1 MADKRTLT
9 IIAYRSAMD
18 LRSVVG
24 EAEDDRQSSWAVGM
38 GLVAADSPFETENQI
53 RKIQRVVAM
62 WPAVIAAQL
71 AAIIVALTTAIVAG
85 AYDLAAWIGVY
96 AGTTFGICVTALL
109 VSRTGFFKRAKP
121 HLVTLLSLPL
131 AATVGVGLTLFAGQI
146 VPLTESVAGWLCM
159 IALGMSAILMLT
171 VLISMHAT
179 ALVFL
184 AAIFVT
190 GTVLYGDYRVAAVGA
205 VALFCFWIASRVN
218 ARFDTRDSRMREKA
232 DRKALRAN
240 RLLEEFEANGNGWFW
255 ETDRSG
261 ALIYLSPRLASA
273 LSRPGQELIGKPF
286 TSLIRSEGGSLDGER
301 TLGFHLS
308 TRSAFTDVTV
318 QANVQDEELWWSI
331 SGRPIIDQIGQF
343 RGYAGSGTDLTEKRR
358 SEAEANRLAR
368 YDALTGLANRQEMRL
383 ALERALGENGDSVED
398 VALFLLDLDRFK
410 VVNDTMGHPVGDE
423 LLKQVSKRLFRVV
436 GDLGMVGRLGGD
448 EFEVVLPEFV
458 NPKNTAEL
466 ARQII
471 GELSQPYMIDGV
483 TLTIGCSIGIAVAP
497 ENGKTSEEL
506 VRNADLALYAAKA
519 DGRGVHRFYE
529 REMHAGAKKRKRV
542 EDDLRIALS
551 KDELHVAYQPQV
563 STTTEKIVGYE
574 ALVRWNHPSRGAI
587 SPEDFVPVAE
597 DIRLIEQI
605 GEWIL
610 RKSCEDAAKWPGNA
624 RVAVNVSPIQFA
636 NPNFPKIV
644 TSALANAN
652 LPPERLEL
660 ELTESVFLDEDADP
674 VTMFKTLKRI
684 GVRLALDDFG
694 TGYSA
699 LGYLKTAPF
708 DKIKIDQSFIRG
720 AAVVGNRNAAIIKA
734 IVSLAETLYMETTAE
749 GVEME
754 DEIELV
760 KQLGC
765 SHIQGYIYGKPM
777 PHEEVLKQLGED
789 KGVATAQGHRA
800 SRSPRRRI
808 LRSAN
813 LEVDGGNR
821 KGVVRNI
828 SATGAMVEGLGD
840 IEAGTDV
847 LIEIIEG
854 QMFKS
859 TVRWS
864 DKERIGVEFARN
876 FDLERLNDSN
886 EKPKRS
892 VLRAASG

>member
-1 MADKRTLT
+1 MELRTIVSET
-9 IIAYRSAMD
+9 D
-18 LRSVVG
+18 
-24 EAEDDRQSSWAVGM
+24 DDRRPNWAVRM
-38 GLVAADSPFETENQI
+38 GLAPTTSPFETENQL
-53 RKIQRVVAM
+53 RKVHRATAL
-62 WPAVIAAQL
+62 WPPVIYAQL
-71 AAIIVALTTAIVAG
+71 AAITIILTLTIAG
-85 AYDLAAWIGVY
+85 GAHDLAAQAGLY
-96 AGTTFGICVTALL
+96 AGILLGVSLVVLL
-109 VSRTGFFKRAKP
+109 VSRSEAFKRTRP
-121 HLVTLLSLPL
+121 HLVTLFSLPVAVAL
-131 AATVGVGLTLFAGQI
+131 GASLTLLGWQVA
-146 VPLTESVAGWLCM
+146 PLMGGVTGWLC
-159 IALGMSAILMLT
+159 IVAVSLSAILMLT
-171 VLISMHAT
+171 ALMPMHAT
-179 ALVFL
+179 ALF
-184 AAIFVT
+184 FF
-190 GTVLYGDYRVAAVGA
+190 GSTVITGA
-205 VALFCFWIASRVN
+205 VQAGNYQIAVVGIVIFACFWIASLVN
-218 ARFDTRDSRMREKA
+218 ARLDAHESEIREKS
-232 DRKALRAN
+232 DRSALRAN

-261 ALIYLSPRLASA
+261 TLVYLSPRLVSA
-273 LSRPGQELIGKPF
+273 LNRPAHELIGKPF
-286 TSLIRSEGGSLDGER
+286 TALIRSEGGSLDGER

-318 QANVQDEELWWSI
+318 QADFHEEELWWSI

-358 SEAEANRLAR
+358 SDAEVNRLAR

-383 ALERALGENGDSVED
+383 ALERALGENEGEVEE

-423 LLKQVSKRLFRVV
+423 LLKQVSTRLFRVV
-436 GDLGMVGRLGGD
+436 GNLGMVGRLGGD
-448 EFEVVLPEFV
+448 EFEVVLPEFID
-458 NPKNTAEL
+458 PKKAAEL

-483 TLTIGCSIGIAVAP
+483 TLTIGCSIGIATAP
-497 ENGKTSEEL
+497 ESGKTSEEL

-542 EDDLRIALS
+542 EDDLRIALT

-644 TSALANAN
+644 TSALANAE
-652 LPPERLEL
+652 LAPERLEL
-660 ELTESVFLDEDADP
+660 ELTESVFLDEGSDT

-777 PHEEVLKQLGED
+777 PHEEVLKQLGEN
-789 KGVATAQGHRA
+789 KGIAMAQGHRA

-808 LRSAN
+808 LRSTN
-813 LEVDGGNR
+813 LDVDGGSR
-821 KGVVRNI
+821 KGVIRNI
-828 SATGAMVEGLGD
+828 SATGAMIEGIGEID
-840 IEAGTDV
+840 GGTDI
-847 LIEIIEG
+847 LIEVIEG

-864 DKERIGVEFARN
+864 DKERIGIEFARN
-876 FDLERLNDSN
+876 FDLERLNESA
-886 EKPKRS
+886 EKPKPS

>member
-1 MADKRTLT
+1 
-9 IIAYRSAMD
+9 MD
-18 LRSVVG
+18 LRTIVS
-24 EAEDDRQSSWAVGM
+24 ETEDNRRPSWAVSL
-38 GLVAADSPFETENQI
+38 GLAASESPFEIENQL
-53 RKIQRVVAM
+53 RKVQRATAL
-62 WPAVIAAQL
+62 WPAAIYAQL
-71 AAIIVALTTAIVAG
+71 AAIAVTLTVTIAGG
-85 AYDLAAWIGVY
+85 AYHLAAPAGIY
-96 AGTTFGICVTALL
+96 AGILFGFSLTMLL
-109 VSRTGFFKRAKP
+109 VSRSRIFKRAKP
-121 HLVTLLSLPL
+121 HLVILSSLPVGVILGASLALLSWQIAPL
-131 AATVGVGLTLFAGQI
+131 MDTMTGWVCF
-146 VPLTESVAGWLCM
+146 VALS
-159 IALGMSAILMLT
+159 LSAILMLT
-171 VLISMHAT
+171 ALMPLQAT
-179 ALVFL
+179 ALMFFGSTIITG
-184 AAIFVT
+184 AAHS
-190 GTVLYGDYRVAAVGA
+190 GDYQIVV
-205 VALFCFWIASRVN
+205 VSIVIFMCFWIASLVN
-218 ARFDTRDSRMREKA
+218 AGFDIRESAMREKT

-261 ALIYLSPRLASA
+261 TLVYLSPRLVSA
-273 LSRPGQELIGKPF
+273 LSRPGHELIGKPF
-286 TSLIRSEGGSLDGER
+286 TSLIRTDGGSLDGER

-318 QANVQDEELWWSI
+318 QANFDDEELWWSI

-383 ALERALGENGDSVED
+383 ALDKALGDKED
-398 VALFLLDLDRFK
+398 TSDEVALFLLDLDRFK
-410 VVNDTMGHPVGDE
+410 AVNDTMGHPVGDE

-448 EFEVVLPEFV
+448 EFEVVLPEYTH
-458 NPKNTAEL
+458 PKKTAQL
-466 ARQII
+466 AQRII
-471 GELSQPYMIDGV
+471 SELSQPYMIDGV
-483 TLTIGCSIGIAVAP
+483 TLTIGCSIGVAIAP
-497 ENGKTSEEL
+497 YNGTTSEEL

-529 REMHAGAKKRKRV
+529 TEMHAGAKKRKRV

-636 NPNFPKIV
+636 NPNFPKVV
-644 TSALANAN
+644 TSALANSN
-652 LPPERLEL
+652 LAPERLEL
-660 ELTESVFLDEDADP
+660 ELTESVFLDESADP
-674 VTMFKTLKRI
+674 ITMFKTLKRI

-777 PHEEVLKQLGED
+777 AHEDVLKQLGDD
-789 KGVATAQGHRA
+789 KGIATAQGHRA

-808 LRSAN
+808 LRTAN
-813 LEVDGGNR
+813 LEVDGGSR
-821 KGVVRNI
+821 KGVIRNI
-828 SATGAMVEGLGD
+828 SATGAMIEGLGD
-840 IEAGTDV
+840 IEDGTDI

-864 DKERIGVEFARN
+864 DKERIGIEFARN
-876 FDLERLNDSN
+876 FDLERLKEPTEKS
-886 EKPKRS
+886 KPK